1 MITPEVKPMAAPA
14 HCFSARD
21 DEAVLPERKLS
32 ALGATEDQ
40 VNLRAMVP
48 QRTDRSG
55 TKIEDLAGTGD
66 YEAPGG

>member
-1 MITPEVKPMAAPA
+1 MAAAA

-21 DEAVLPERKLS
+21 DEAVVPERKLS
-32 ALGATEDQ
+32 AQGATEDQ
-40 VNLRAMVP
+40 INLRAMVP
-48 QRTDRSG
+48 QRNDGSG

>member
-1 MITPEVKPMAAPA
+1 MAAPA
-14 HCFSARD
+14 HCFSSRD
-21 DEAVLPERKLS
+21 DEPARPDQKLS

-40 VNLRAMVP
+40 MNAQATIP

-55 TKIEDLAGTGD
+55 TKIEDLAGNGS